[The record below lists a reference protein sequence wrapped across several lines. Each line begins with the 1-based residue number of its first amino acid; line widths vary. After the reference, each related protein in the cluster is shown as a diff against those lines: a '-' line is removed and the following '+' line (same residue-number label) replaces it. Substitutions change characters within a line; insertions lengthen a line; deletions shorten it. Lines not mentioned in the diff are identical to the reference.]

1 MKILWLTHFLPYPPT
16 GHGAL
21 QRSHH
26 LLVGLASAH
35 DVGLIALAPGATSR
49 HDPLVR
55 EAESYFAPTLR
66 FCDVHPL
73 PFGRGGIRQRL
84 AMLRGVVG
92 RRTYWEHWF
101 HDRGVAAG
109 LRRRI
114 EEFAPDVVHFDSV
127 LLARYA
133 PAVPERRLVLGHHN
147 VESDLYAQRATVARP
162 LVRAALAREARKL
175 AALERRIGRQA
186 EVNVTVSEADARRL
200 GTLVP
205 GARTAVVCNGVDV
218 DFFSTDGSVT
228 PRAGSLV
235 FVGGM
240 SWYPNRLA
248 VEWLASELWPRLVE
262 DDPDRTMTI
271 VGSSPPASLLARA
284 ARDSRLTVT
293 GYVDDVRPYVSS
305 AAIFVCPIRF
315 GGGTRLKILDA
326 LAMQRP
332 LVSTAVGVGGLGLTE
347 GTHYLGAET
356 AEEFVQQIS
365 RLERDS
371 GLRAALGRNGRALVE
386 QRYSWSSAGR
396 ELDRAFVSAV
406 EGRASTH
413 APVAAS
419 PSAVPL

>member
-1 MKILWLTHFLPYPPT
+1 V
-16 GHGAL
+16 
-21 QRSHH
+21 S
-26 LLVGLASAH
+26 
-35 DVGLIALAPGATSR
+35 
-49 HDPLVR
+49 
-55 EAESYFAPTLR
+55 
-66 FCDVHPL
+66 
-73 PFGRGGIRQRL
+73 
-84 AMLRGVVG
+84 
-92 RRTYWEHWF
+92 
-101 HDRGVAAG
+101 G

-114 EEFAPDVVHFDSV
+114 REFTPDVVHLDSV
-127 LLARYA
+127 LLASYA
-133 PAVPERRLVLGHHN
+133 PSVPEGRLVVSHHN

-162 LVRAALAREARKL
+162 LVRAALTREARKL
-175 AALERRIGRQA
+175 TTLERRIGRQA
-186 EVNVTVSEADARRL
+186 EMNVTVSEADARRFSA
-200 GTLVP
+200 LVP
-205 GARTAVVCNGVDV
+205 GARTTVVSNGVDTA
-218 DFFSTDGSVT
+218 FFTPDRSVT
-228 PRAGSLV
+228 PRDKSLV

-240 SWYPNRLA
+240 TWYPNRLA
-248 VEWLASELWPRLVE
+248 MEWLASELWPRLID
-262 DDPDRTMTI
+262 DDPGRSMTI
-271 VGSSPPASLLARA
+271 VGSAPPASLVATA

-365 RLERDS
+365 RLERDA

-406 EGRASTH
+406 EGRAPTH